1 MDRIVKIS
9 YYIMF
14 LFIIVFMVIEYK
26 YKGYNLDY
34 GYNIFTQIG
43 FYLFIL
49 ILINLA
55 IHYIKKIKNKDVR
68 QEVLYIPE
76 NLEISFEG
84 SLFHII
90 SLIISLGL
98 SFLVFSLVYTMFL
111 FDEYFVIQAL
121 GMFFITLP
129 IFYQLSYN
137 YIAYRKLYIK
147 KKKSKPILMP
157 IASSLI
163 ALFGFGIIILDIIKM
178 FISYNILVSIEYA
191 VYLFILFILVLPVHK
206 YFLLIQKLEIRQEDV
221 VDCDSNGRPIIK
233 N

>member
-1 MDRIVKIS
+1 VKIS

-14 LFIIVFMVIEYK
+14 LFLSVFLIIEHK
-26 YKGYNLDY
+26 LKGYENDY
-34 GYNIFTQIG
+34 GYNVFVQIS

-49 ILINLA
+49 VLINLA
-55 IHYIKKIKNKDVR
+55 IHYIKKIKNKDIR

-98 SFLVFSLVYTMFL
+98 SFLVFSLAFTMFL

-121 GMFFITLP
+121 GMFFATLP

-137 YIAYRKLYIK
+137 YVAYRKLYIK

-157 IASSLI
+157 IISSLI

-178 FISYNILVSIEYA
+178 FIPYSVIISIEYA
-191 VYLFILFILVLPVHK
+191 VYLFILFILALPIYK
-206 YFLLIQKLEIRQEDV
+206 YFLLIQKLEIRQEDISG
-221 VDCDSNGRPIIK
+221 CDNNNYPVIK